1 MGIELRLS
9 QLTAILGENL
19 RRSPQAIPTVT
30 LSGISTDT
38 RDLQPGNLFVALM
51 GEKFDGHDYIAQA
64 QQSGAIALIT
74 SRPMATDLPQWVVA
88 DTLRAYQDLGAWWR
102 QQVNIPVIG
111 ITGSVGKTST
121 KELIAGVLSTQGNV
135 LKTEANFNNE
145 IGVPKTL
152 LKLTPDH
159 DFAVIEMAM
168 RGPGEI
174 ARLAEIAQ
182 PTIGIITNVGT
193 AHIGRLGSREAI
205 AKAKCELLEFMPKD
219 SVAIL
224 NADND
229 LLMKTAA
236 TVWAGE
242 TRRYGFT
249 QGDLQGEYRAPD
261 QVEVAGQI
269 FPVPLPGQHNALNYL
284 AALVVME
291 VLGFGWQAL
300 TAGISLAM
308 PKGRS
313 QRLTL
318 PNDIVLLDET
328 YNAGLESML
337 AALDLLKQTPGDR
350 HIAVLGTMKE
360 LGEFSQALHT
370 QVGEKAQSL
379 GLDQLYI
386 LVDDPEAE
394 AIAQGAPAIPS
405 ACFPDHDSLIQ
416 HLQETLQGG
425 DRLLFK
431 ASNSVGLSRVV
442 EALRQ
447 HFLPQGQG

>member
-1 MGIELRLS
+1 MGIVLMLS

-19 RRSPQAIPTVT
+19 RRSPQQLPPESATGV
-30 LSGISTDT
+30 STDT
-38 RDLQPGNLFVALM
+38 RDLQPGNVFVALV
-51 GEKFDGHDYIAQA
+51 GEKFDGHDYVEQA
-64 QQSGAIALIT
+64 HQAGAIALIT
-74 SRPMATDLPQWVVA
+74 SRPLETDLPQWIVN

-121 KELIAGVLSTQGNV
+121 KELIAGVLGTQGNV

-152 LKLTPDH
+152 LNLTPDH

-224 NADND
+224 NADNE
-229 LLMKTAA
+229 LLMATAA
-236 TVWAGE
+236 TVWSGE
-242 TRRYGFT
+242 TLSYGFS
-249 QGDLQGEYRAPD
+249 QGDLNGEYVAPD
-261 QVEVAGQI
+261 QVKVTDQV
-269 FPVPLPGQHNALNYL
+269 FPVPLAGQHNALNYL
-284 AALVVME
+284 AALGVMQ
-291 VLGFGWQAL
+291 VLGFGWQGL
-300 TAGISLAM
+300 TTEISLAM

-313 QRLTL
+313 QRIVL

-360 LGEFSQALHT
+360 LGEFSEALHI
-370 QVGEKAQSL
+370 QVGEKAQAL
-379 GLDQLYI
+379 GLDQLYV
-386 LVDDPEAE
+386 LVDDPEAQ
-394 AIAQGAPAIPS
+394 AITQGAPEVPS
-405 ACFPDHDSLIQ
+405 FCFSDHGSLIA
-416 HLQETLQGG
+416 HLQENMQPG
-425 DRLLFK
+425 DHLLFK

-442 EALRQ
+442 EALQ
-447 HFLPQGQG
+447 QSAGS